1 MRVVHIAVA
10 LMLTVVSVAQAH
22 AAEAQAT
29 FVEYQGQ
36 RFDLSKAYQDF
47 HDYKNDQANLTP
59 VQAQHVESLMRS
71 AKFGPRFK
79 TSEELDVALSTLE
92 FPGYALFY
100 ANQLGAHIDPKLELA
115 YVEVPGRSLN
125 RYVAVERQADGSLL
139 VVADFVAAAEP
150 EITRVKRGADGA
162 LEFHQRNGN
171 VIVPAHR

>member
-1 MRVVHIAVA
+1 MRVVHIAAA
-10 LMLTVVSVAQAH
+10 LMLTVVSVALAH

-47 HDYKNDQANLTP
+47 HDYKDDQANLTP
-59 VQAQHVESLMRS
+59 AQVRRVESLMRS

-79 TSEELDVALSTLE
+79 TGNDLDAALSTLE
-92 FPGYALFY
+92 FPGYGLFY

-125 RYVAVERQADGSLL
+125 RYVALERQADGSLL
-139 VVADFVAAAEP
+139 VVADFVAAADP
-150 EITRVKRGADGA
+150 EITRVKRGPDVA
-162 LEFHQRNGN
+162 LEFHQRDGN
-171 VIVPAHR
+171 IVVPAHR